1 MPIMDLAGTYG
12 TDVRPAR
19 VGTGRKL
26 WAKDPTGPEATDGT
40 RLDATFVND
49 LVGMLRQLSTTFSV
63 AQTPGDDTFLA
74 SCLTASSASKA
85 PLASPAFTGTPTAP
99 TASPGTSTTQLA
111 TTAFVST
118 AVANLINSAPGVL
131 DTLDELA
138 AALGDDANFAAT
150 VTTALAGK
158 QPLDATLTA
167 LAGVTTAADKLIYAT
182 GSDAFAT
189 ADLTAAGRAM
199 IGAASAAAQT
209 ALLDAFTSGAKGLA
223 PASGGGSTNFLR
235 ADGSWAAPPGTG
247 GVADGDKGDIT
258 VSGSGATWTIDANAV
273 TTAKILDAN
282 VTTAKIADA
291 NVTAA
296 KLASGAAASN
306 IGYTPANKAGDTIT
320 GSLIINY
327 AYPIIDLRATAS
339 GQGRMIYGRNG
350 TSLRW
355 GMEFGSA
362 AAESGSNAG
371 SDFNLYRYSDAGSY
385 IDTPLS
391 ISRASGVCTFGTTP
405 KVGGYDIW
413 HSNND
418 GASSGLDSDL
428 LDGQHGSYYRD
439 AGNLNAGTVAVARLG
454 TGTPTAGKALF
465 GDNAW
470 ATAVKTL
477 SINNIGGGASLSGS
491 INSSGELSLTLT
503 NP

>member
-19 VGTGRKL
+19 IGSGRKL

-49 LVGMLRQLSTTFSV
+49 LIGMLRQLSTTFSV
-63 AQTPGDDTFLA
+63 VQTPGDDTFLA
-74 SCLTASSASKA
+74 SCISAGVATRA
-85 PLASPAFTGTPTAP
+85 PLASPAFTGVPTAP
-99 TASPGTSTTQLA
+99 TASPGTNTTQLA

-150 VTTALAGK
+150 VTAALAGK

-167 LAGVTTAADKLIYAT
+167 LAGVTTAADKVIYAT

-189 ADLTAAGRAM
+189 SDLTAAGRAM

-209 ALLDAFTSGAKGLA
+209 ALLDAFTSGAKGLV
-223 PASGGGSTNFLR
+223 PASGGGTTNFLR
-235 ADGSWAAPPGTG
+235 ADGTFALPPGG
-247 GVADGDKGDIT
+247 GITDGDKGDIT
-258 VSGSGATWTIDANAV
+258 VSGSGATWTIDAGV
-273 TTAKILDAN
+273 

-306 IGYTPANKAGDTIT
+306 IGYTPANKAGDTFT
-320 GSLIINY
+320 GPLIINY
-327 AYPIIDLRATAS
+327 AHPLFDLRATGS
-339 GQGRMIYGRNG
+339 GQSRGIYSRNG
-350 TSLRW
+350 SLLRW
-355 GMEFGSA
+355 AMELGSA
-362 AAESGSNAG
+362 ASESGSNAG
-371 SDFNLYRYSDAGSY
+371 SDFNLYCYNDAGAY
-385 IDTPLS
+385 ISTPLS
-391 ISRASGVCTFGTTP
+391 INRASGVCTFGATP
-405 KVGGYDIW
+405 QVGGYAIW

-418 GASSGLDSDL
+418 GASSGLDADL
-428 LDGQHGSYYRD
+428 LDGQQGSYYQN
-439 AGNLNAGTVAVARLG
+439 AGNLNAGTVPTARLG
-454 TGTPTAGKALF
+454 SGTAAAGKALF
-465 GDNAW
+465 GDSSW
-470 ATAVKTL
+470 QTAVKSVSAGTSGSGSATNITASIDANGQL
-477 SINNIGGGASLSGS
+477 SITLVLTGG
-491 INSSGELSLTLT
+491 
-503 NP
+503 